1 MIRRFKEPGGQYLTK
16 IIGQDRLAFAMT
28 DTSDLYDL
36 IEWAQRGGYQ
46 GSNIQFYDFTN
57 GNVYRPFEK
66 KRDVIYAD
74 PAYFDGFYYVLQG
87 DYADKKVRL
96 YKYIPEEILD
106 LITELNLDEV
116 DLFNMRLAGDKIHI
130 ISQHQGMFN
139 CYYPENFCFSI
150 EPNESVTLI
159 DDGKVY
165 IDAWIEEGWD
175 DENDCATDDYK
186 YYGKVIIKD
195 FQGNTISEEIGSLYQ
210 GQDGTWWIA

>member
-74 PAYFDGFYYVLQG
+74 PAYFDGFYYILQG
-87 DYADKKVRL
+87 DYADANV
-96 YKYIPEEILD
+96 
-106 LITELNLDEV
+106 N
-116 DLFNMRLAGDKIHI
+116 
-130 ISQHQGMFN
+130 
-139 CYYPENFCFSI
+139 
-150 EPNESVTLI
+150 
-159 DDGKVY
+159 
-165 IDAWIEEGWD
+165 
-175 DENDCATDDYK
+175 
-186 YYGKVIIKD
+186 
-195 FQGNTISEEIGSLYQ
+195 
-210 GQDGTWWIA
+210 